1 MSCTTLRRQDSLGKC
16 AICRFFL
23 FFYLLVLGNFKPA
36 STEEQRLGSFRPCQS
51 KESVVASH
59 KILVIDDSRVI
70 RARVREMLPQGNFEV
85 IEATDG
91 IEGIEAIRAQK
102 PNLIMLDFLLPRMS
116 GYEVYEEIQSDP
128 AFQSIPLVMMSGRR
142 EELTEKIQEP
152 FEFFEFI
159 EKPFEQKELI
169 GAIKGAMAKARKARP
184 QKAAASAPEK
194 VSAGVDASAEIA
206 NLQKQID
213 SLQRDVAALKAQNN
227 KILAFIKKKLA

>member
-1 MSCTTLRRQDSLGKC
+1 
-16 AICRFFL
+16 
-23 FFYLLVLGNFKPA
+23 
-36 STEEQRLGSFRPCQS
+36 
-51 KESVVASH
+51 
-59 KILVIDDSRVI
+59 
-70 RARVREMLPQGNFEV
+70 
-85 IEATDG
+85 
-91 IEGIEAIRAQK
+91 
-102 PNLIMLDFLLPRMS
+102 
-116 GYEVYEEIQSDP
+116 
-128 AFQSIPLVMMSGRR
+128 MSGRR

-194 VSAGVDASAEIA
+194 VSAGVDAPAEIA